1 MSTCI
6 RKYFYLKL
14 NSTKGIYKKKF
25 KIHGPLANLGHLK
38 KHKPPSKKVETKKN
52 VNPPPPIFLLKDF
65 YFDEKFENFNNNK
78 SFIFT

>member
-25 KIHGPLANLGHLK
+25 KIHGPLTNLGHLK
-38 KHKPPSKKVETKKN
+38 KHKPPPKKVETKKKCQ
-52 VNPPPPIFLLKDF
+52 PPSPNILIKGLLF
-65 YFDEKFENFNNNK
+65 
-78 SFIFT
+78 